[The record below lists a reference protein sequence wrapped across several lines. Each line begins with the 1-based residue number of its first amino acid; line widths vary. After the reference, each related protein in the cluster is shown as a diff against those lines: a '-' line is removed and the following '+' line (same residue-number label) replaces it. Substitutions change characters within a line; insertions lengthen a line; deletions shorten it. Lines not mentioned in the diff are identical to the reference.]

1 MTRSRFKSDW
11 ILPVLALVALAVW
24 AWQRLDFFET
34 SRLVMTADGRTVRMP
49 NALATVDHPFHSAR
63 FGMFLDALGNGHV
76 PHWVF
81 SHQGGYPAEFY
92 PFGSSLVDL
101 AVWCATLGQMSVPMI
116 HTWAVAIVFV
126 LPALGFLGIAR
137 LAGLP
142 LWIAPVGLA
151 CHLCIRGWWWSGGS
165 YELIEW
171 GLVTNVLA
179 AALTF
184 LAAISVAAGL
194 SRRNPRWLIVGAGL
208 IAWAEFTNPRSLIA
222 IGTIAAAALIV
233 WLVDRREAGLG
244 FAWLIVPFALGLAGS
259 APLLFSLIRYDGL
272 YYFVHYSGYANLRE
286 WLDSSIQAVSG
297 PIFIAA
303 LVGLA
308 ITLVGQRSPVESM
321 IGWTTVIYCALTAY
335 LVVIDWPSTWA
346 EQLETT
352 RLMPFQRLL
361 MIALAAIAV
370 GRISL
375 WAAGR
380 WADIPCAAIA
390 ALIPILYVI
399 SPPSIIPESDHG
411 LVRVPTMA
419 APGIVDL
426 HAAVEQADD
435 QAPPGTAILIL
446 GTTVSWH
453 DQMWAT
459 LWSDRLF
466 FYDDWLWYWQ
476 REHVGDYDPETEH
489 AYRVDSSTI
498 DQSYLAT
505 HGIGAIIVTGGAR
518 QSAAEA
524 SFLTPIRTGIYDAYL
539 VNGGTTLATIDGSN
553 LASEIDDETIRVS
566 GIQAG
571 GTVTIR
577 ENWFPRWQASVDGK
591 AVPVIH
597 RSDGYMDITV
607 PAGGARLTVTYAAT
621 ALDWIARAVA
631 LVSFVVGVA
640 ILVRATP
647 TARSELR

>member
-1 MTRSRFKSDW
+1 MTRIRLKLDGA
-11 ILPVLALVALAVW
+11 LPLLALAVLSLW
-24 AWQRLDFFET
+24 AWRRLDFFET
-34 SRLVMTADGRTVRMP
+34 SRLVMTADGQSVRMP
-49 NALATVDHPFHSAR
+49 NALATVDHPFHTAR
-63 FGMFLDALGNGHV
+63 FGMFLDALGHGHV

-92 PFGSSLVDL
+92 PFGSSLLDL
-101 AVWCATLGQMSVPMI
+101 TVWCATLGQMSIPMV

-184 LAAISVAAGL
+184 LAAVAIAAGL
-194 SRRNPRWLIVGAGL
+194 SRANPRWFVAGAGL
-208 IAWAEFTNPRSLIA
+208 IAWAEYTNPRSLIG

-233 WLVDRREAGLG
+233 WWLHRSDNSLG
-244 FAWLIVPFALGLAGS
+244 FWWLVAPFALGLAAS
-259 APLLFSLIRYDGL
+259 APLLFSLIRYDHL
-272 YYFVHYSGYANLRE
+272 YFFVHYSGYANLRD

-297 PIFIAA
+297 PVFIAV

-308 ITLVGQRSPVESM
+308 ITLGGRQSIVESM

-361 MIALAAIAV
+361 MIALAVIAV

-375 WAAGR
+375 WAAGQ
-380 WADIPCAAIA
+380 WAAIPCAAVA
-390 ALIPILYVI
+390 VLIPILYVI
-399 SPPSIIPESDHG
+399 SPPSFIPESDQG
-411 LVRVPTMA
+411 LVRVGTMA
-419 APGIVDL
+419 APGIADL
-426 HAAVEQADD
+426 HAAVEQVDA

-498 DQSYLAT
+498 DPTYLAT
-505 HGIGAIIVTGGAR
+505 HGIGAIVVTGEARGA
-518 QSAAEA
+518 AAEA
-524 SFLTPIRTGIYDAYL
+524 PFLTSIRSGIYDAYL
-539 VNGGTTLATIDGSN
+539 VNDATTLATLGSADV
-553 LASEIDDETIRVS
+553 ASRIDDETIHVS

-571 GTVTIR
+571 GTVTVR
-577 ENWFPRWQASVDGK
+577 ENWFPRWEANVDGTE
-591 AVPVIH
+591 VPIAH

-607 PAGGARLTVTYAAT
+607 PSGSITLTVSYKAT
-621 ALDWIARAVA
+621 ALDWVARAVA
-631 LVSFVVGVA
+631 LVSIVVALA
-640 ILVRATP
+640 ILARARP

>member
-1 MTRSRFKSDW
+1 MTRSRFRSDW
-11 ILPVLALVALAVW
+11 VLPVLALAALSVW
-24 AWQRLDFFET
+24 AWHRLEFFQT
-34 SRLVMTADGRTVRMP
+34 SLPVTASDGQTVRMP
-49 NALATVDHPFHSAR
+49 NALASVDHPFHSAR
-63 FGMFLDALGNGHV
+63 FGMFLDALSKGHV
-76 PHWVF
+76 PHWIF

-101 AVWCATLGQMSVPMI
+101 AVWCATLGQMSMPMI

-137 LAGLP
+137 LANLP
-142 LWIAPVGLA
+142 LWIAPIGLA
-151 CHLCIRGWWWSGGS
+151 CHLCVRGWWWSGGS

-184 LAAISVAAGL
+184 LATVTVAAALGH
-194 SRRNPRWLIVGAGL
+194 RNPRWFVFGAGL

-222 IGTIAAAALIV
+222 IATVGAAALTV
-233 WLVDRREAGLG
+233 WLLERPGPRLG
-244 FAWLIVPFALGLAGS
+244 FAWLAVPFGLGLAAS
-259 APLLFSLIRYDGL
+259 APLLISLIRYDHL
-272 YYFVHYSGYANLRE
+272 YYFVHYSGYANLRA

-297 PIFIAA
+297 PVFITA

-308 ITLVGQRSPVESM
+308 IALVGRHSLVESM
-321 IGWTTVIYCALTAY
+321 IGWTTVLYCALTAY
-335 LVVIDWPSTWA
+335 LVAIDWPATWV

-361 MIALAAIAV
+361 MISLAIIAV
-370 GRISL
+370 GRISV
-375 WAAGR
+375 WAVGR
-380 WADIPCAAIA
+380 WADVPCAVVV

-399 SPPSIIPESDHG
+399 SPPSFIPESDRG
-411 LVRVPTMA
+411 LIRVGTMA
-419 APGIVDL
+419 APGIADL

-435 QAPPGTAILIL
+435 RAPPGTAILIL

-453 DQMWAT
+453 DQMWST

-489 AYRVDSSTI
+489 AYRTDSSTI

-505 HGIGAIIVTGGAR
+505 HGIGAIIVTGEARGAA
-518 QSAAEA
+518 SEA
-524 SFLTPIRTGIYDAYL
+524 TFLTSIRNGIYDAYL
-539 VNGGTTLATIDGSN
+539 VNGGTTLATLDGSN
-553 LASEIDDETIRVS
+553 LTSAIDDESIRVS
-566 GIQAG
+566 GVQAG

-591 AVPVIH
+591 SAPVVH

-607 PAGGARLTVTYAAT
+607 PTGSATLTVSYAAT

-631 LVSFVVGVA
+631 LVSLIVGVV
-640 ILVRATP
+640 ILVRARP